1 MYVVITLVAVAVLVA
16 IDQLTKWWAV
26 GALANGTVIPVWPEV
41 FELRYTENRGAA
53 FGMLQNHQWLFVIA
67 TIALVAIIAALLYS
81 GKLPRHALVT
91 AACVLIIAGGI
102 GNLIDRTVSGY
113 VVDFLYFR
121 LIDFPIFNFADI
133 CVTGGAI
140 AGIVYLLFFDGKHP
154 TEEPYGKNDTAL
166 VMRADG
172 TAPGQGDSPADGR
185 DAFDCTEMDGAGTD
199 NGQRETAD

>member
-1 MYVVITLVAVAVLVA
+1 MKGILNLNNGFGAMLNKFGQCILLSMYWVVFSLPIFTWGAAGCALYSTGRKLLENEEGKLFQTWKSSFKQNFKQGAAVGSLALLVLLVA
-16 IDQLTKWWAV
+16 
-26 GALANGTVIPVWPEV
+26 
-41 FELRYTENRGAA
+41 F
-53 FGMLQNHQWLFVIA
+53 
-67 TIALVAIIAALLYS
+67 YS
-81 GKLPRHALVT
+81 GLLMLRMGMFSDTL
-91 AACVLIIAGGI
+91 G
-102 GNLIDRTVSGY
+102 S
-113 VVDFLYFR
+113 
-121 LIDFPIFNFADI
+121 
-133 CVTGGAI
+133 I

>member
-1 MYVVITLVAVAVLVA
+1 MFIFGCLLSVALLVGV
-16 IDQLTKWWAV
+16 DQLTKWWSV
-26 GALANGTVIPVWPEV
+26 TQLAGTDGIPLWKGV
-41 FELRYTENRGAA
+41 FELTYVENRGAA
-53 FGMLQNHQWLFVIA
+53 FGMLQNQQWLFVA
-67 TIALVAIIAALLYS
+67 VTLVMLALVGILLFGSKAY
-81 GKLPRHALVT
+81 RHPLSVGAG
-91 AACVLIIAGGI
+91 VLIIAGGI